1 MVSRIIG
8 YILALVLLS
17 GLAYA
22 IYTFVPR
29 GPGIPGEP
37 TAATTTGT
45 GSETEMKV
53 EAVFDDTPVY
63 KIEARYPQFGIP
75 VVDEKIKA
83 VVDKGITA
91 FKEYPANPPG
101 SAVTQNEFTG
111 SFDSVYVGSDIVS
124 VALIISEY
132 TGGAHP
138 NTVII
143 GVNVDRNTGKELSL
157 DDALAMIG
165 KTLPQ
170 VAEESLKEL
179 KATLGDD
186 IIAPEGANPTAENY
200 STFLVSK
207 DNVIFVFNSYQVAPY
222 AAGQQHVRFKRLK

>member
-1 MVSRIIG
+1 MNRIIG
-8 YILALVLLS
+8 YLLALVVLS

-22 IYTFVPR
+22 IYSFVPR
-29 GPGIPGEP
+29 GPQLSGEP
-37 TAATTTGT
+37 TTATTTGT
-45 GSETEMKV
+45 GSGTEMKV
-53 EAVFDDTPVY
+53 ETIYEETSVY

-75 VVDEKIKA
+75 AVDEKIKA
-83 VVDKGITA
+83 VVDKAVAA
-91 FKEYPANPPG
+91 FKEYPANPAG

-157 DDALAMIG
+157 DDVLAMIG

-170 VAEESLKEL
+170 VAEQSLKEL
-179 KATLGDD
+179 KASLGDD

-200 STFLVSK
+200 STYLVSK
-207 DNVIFVFNSYQVAPY
+207 DKVTFIFNSYQVAPY
-222 AAGQQHVRFKRLK
+222 SAGQQKVWFQRMK